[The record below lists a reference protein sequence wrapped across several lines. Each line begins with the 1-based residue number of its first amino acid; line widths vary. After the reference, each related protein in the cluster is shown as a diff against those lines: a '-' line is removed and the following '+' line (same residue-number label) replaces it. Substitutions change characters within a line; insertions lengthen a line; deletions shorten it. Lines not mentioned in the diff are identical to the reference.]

1 MTSCTVIISHFESVN
16 FLHACI
22 SQIRKHRHPQVD
34 VHILIADQSRDE
46 YHDNIAKQYGNDED
60 VTVVKTKPL
69 YSGYGIDYI
78 MRNVEI
84 KTDYVC
90 QLHVDAFPI
99 HKNWLFMPIAMIEEF
114 GFVFVGQNQFVS
126 LPTDTIYYNKTPFFS
141 MSACFNIA
149 RTEHYKELSL
159 NGGFTRYHERAK
171 VEGEMFWDN
180 NDWDKWAKED
190 YQARGSDDDVLAFCW
205 EDNHRQHDKLGLAIT
220 GMLGN
225 GNEPNYGRIIEGM
238 IFHFG
243 SCRESIGVLDKMG
256 EKYRY
261 WTRRINEGYSEELI
275 ARMLAD
281 IIPMT
286 QPRIVWNGITK
297 TACGPLQ
304 HINNRIEDLKK

>member
-1 MTSCTVIISHFESVN
+1 MTSCTVIISHFESPN
-16 FLHACI
+16 FLHTCI
-22 SQIRKHRHPQVD
+22 SQIRKYNHPQID
-34 VHILIADQSRDE
+34 VQIIIADQSQGVVG
-46 YHDNIAKQYGNDED
+46 DNIERHYSEDED
-60 VTVVKTKPL
+60 VKVVRMKPL

-114 GFVFVGQNQFVS
+114 GFVFVGQNQLVS
-126 LPTDTIYYNKTPFFS
+126 KPEDTIYYPKTPFFS

-149 RTEHYKELSL
+149 RTEHYMELSL
-159 NGGFTRYHERAK
+159 NGGFTRYHERSK
-171 VEGEMFWDN
+171 VENEMFWDN

-220 GMLGN
+220 GMLGD
-225 GNEPNYGRIIEGM
+225 GKEPNYGRIIDGM

-243 SCRESIGVLDKMG
+243 SCRESLGVMEHMG
-256 EKYRY
+256 ERYRY
-261 WTRRINEGYSEELI
+261 WTRRINEGYTEELI
-275 ARMLAD
+275 TRMLAE
-281 IIPMT
+281 IRPYHH
-286 QPRIVWNGITK
+286 PRMVWDGVTK
-297 TACGPLQ
+297 THCGPLQ
-304 HINNRIEDLKK
+304 HINNRIEALKQ